1 MLKKEGENKM
11 IIEPLIFTVVSFVI
25 FVYMFFQM
33 IRNNDTTYVV
43 VLVLEF
49 IGIAL
54 NFAEALFGVKL
65 NMIFVILKYLLSIL
79 LPVSI
84 IILEKRNITLFEMV
98 YVQKA
103 KIYLLLGDNK
113 KAKQALI
120 DLIEKK
126 SKSYKAHK
134 MLAEIYELE
143 GGMRKAIDEYVQA
156 VDLNKKDY
164 DSYYKV
170 AELLTNLDKKDE
182 ATEMLFSL
190 LNKKPEMYKATELLG
205 EILLE
210 KERYKE
216 AVNIYQDALRYNP
229 ISYELNYN
237 LGIAYTMLNDFQNA
251 KICYEKA
258 AEINSLLYNAKYS
271 LAEIALIYKE
281 LEEAEKRFL
290 EAIEEEELSAD
301 GYYELAKIYLI
312 KGEKDTAIKYINT
325 AIDSN
330 AKKIVQKVKQEPI
343 FIPIMAKIS
352 IPFNLEESEQEENKV
367 KLQEK
372 ERKAKEHLEKMS
384 EITRNLSYNDIKLLR
399 KNQVDR
405 TMQIEER
412 EEYNQDWKKERQ
424 D

>member
-1 MLKKEGENKM
+1 M
-11 IIEPLIFTVVSFVI
+11 IVEQLIFTVIAFAI
-25 FVYMFFQM
+25 FVYMFFRM

-43 VLVLEF
+43 VLVLEA

-54 NFAEALFGVKL
+54 NFVEVLFRIKL
-65 NMIFVILKYLLSIL
+65 NMLFVILKYMLSII
-79 LPVSI
+79 LPIGI
-84 IILEKRNITLFEMV
+84 IILEKRNMRLYEMV
-98 YVQKA
+98 YLQKA
-103 KIYLLLGDNK
+103 KLYAFFGNHK

-120 DLIEKK
+120 DLIEKNPN
-126 SKSYKAHK
+126 SYKAHK

-156 VDLNKKDY
+156 IDLNKKDY

-170 AELLTNLDKKDE
+170 AELLHHLDKKDE
-182 ATEMLFSL
+182 ASEMLFNL
-190 LNKKPEMYKATELLG
+190 LKKKPEMCKASELLG
-205 EILLE
+205 EILIE
-210 KERYKE
+210 KEQYKE
-216 AVNIYQDALRYNP
+216 AVNVYQDALKYNP
-229 ISYELNYN
+229 VSYELNYN

-251 KICYEKA
+251 KTCYEKA

-271 LAEIALIYKE
+271 LAEIALIYKD

-312 KGEKDTAIKYINT
+312 RGDKDTAIKYINT
-325 AIDSN
+325 AIDTNS
-330 AKKIVQKVKQEPI
+330 KKIVEKVKKEPI

-352 IPFNLEESEQEENKV
+352 IPFNLEEPVQPEQ

-372 ERKAKEHLEKMS
+372 EVKAKEHLEEMS
-384 EITRNLSYNDIKLLR
+384 EITRNLSYHDIKLLK
-399 KNQVDR
+399 KNVFGRGKKLEKEVQVQEQE
-405 TMQIEER
+405 TQ
-412 EEYNQDWKKERQ
+412 KERQ